1 MVWDVVNRD
10 ITYASRYSIRS
21 GSCVQKRGRGGPRN
35 HQIMSGTRFVVEA
48 RLRGEDLPP
57 YSDHGPKAL
66 SLRLQMETGTRD
78 VNGLCWAILSVM

>member
-1 MVWDVVNRD
+1 
-10 ITYASRYSIRS
+10 
-21 GSCVQKRGRGGPRN
+21 
-35 HQIMSGTRFVVEA
+35 MSGTRFVVEA